1 MWCSLWMDSSDEE
14 GEIVAKYITNYH
26 FTNNVEEHVSFT
38 ILPLQWSKDESQGDF
53 ETPVFLLGNVDDDGL
68 QKIHKLVK
76 AWRFELSYAQ
86 PEIYV
91 LHKNGNWLVLQK
103 PRKSFE
109 KTIRTILITIHL
121 LHFVKKN
128 PEASGKSVWT
138 YLFQALRFV
147 LFLTL

>member
-1 MWCSLWMDSSDEE
+1 MDSSDEE

-91 LHKNGNWLVLQK
+91 LYKNGSWLVLQK